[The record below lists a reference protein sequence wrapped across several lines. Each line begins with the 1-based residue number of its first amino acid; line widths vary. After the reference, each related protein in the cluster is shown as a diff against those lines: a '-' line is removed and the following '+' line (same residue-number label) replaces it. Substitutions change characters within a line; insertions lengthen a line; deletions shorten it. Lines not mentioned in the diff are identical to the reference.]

1 MFPDIKKTDTFNFLN
16 MFVQKQK
23 KTKNTFFLIS
33 GQVLDDAC
41 CNVFLFIEIYIRKA

>member
-16 MFVQKQK
+16 MFVHKQK

-33 GQVLDDAC
+33 GQVLEDAYA
-41 CNVFLFIEIYIRKA
+41 VMFVYL